1 MLNVA
6 SRLDSKLKLEWNMA
20 QCYNMVHHNCYTLSS
35 ATPPHLFNGV
45 IKEGVADSCTPQLTH
60 PLVCCVAKGCVT
72 PSHTQGI
79 LWCILYTCF
88 ILYSYSYMHQYR
100 NR

>member
-1 MLNVA
+1 
-6 SRLDSKLKLEWNMA
+6 MA

-35 ATPPHLFNGV
+35 ATPPHLYNGV

-72 PSHTQGI
+72 PSHTQVI
-79 LWCILYTCF
+79 LCGVFCTPVLYFTLICINT
-88 ILYSYSYMHQYR
+88 ITGD
-100 NR
+100 